1 VTARF
6 ESKRVFITGAA
17 SGMGR
22 ATAAKFGGEGAT
34 VYCVDLNEEGAA
46 KTAQAINDAGGSAH
60 SAAVD
65 VTSGKACRAAI
76 AAAVETMGGLDIL
89 CNVAGL
95 GGIAALED
103 ETDAGWS
110 LAMAVNANGPFFLSQ
125 AAVPHLLENKGS
137 SIVNVSSTAGL
148 QGQAYMSSYVASKHA
163 VIGLTKTLALEFG
176 RRGLRVNAVC
186 PGGTKT
192 AFLKGFRMNDEIDMS
207 LISRTSLLEE
217 MADAED
223 MAHSIC
229 FLASDEARFAN
240 GSILS
245 VDGGSVAG

>member
-6 ESKRVFITGAA
+6 QGKRVFITGAA

-34 VYCVDLNEEGAA
+34 VYCADLNVEGAA

-60 SAAVD
+60 YAALD
-65 VTSGKACRAAI
+65 VTSGDACRAGI

-95 GGIAALED
+95 GGIAPLAD
-103 ETDAGWS
+103 ETDEGWS
-110 LAMAVNANGPFFLSQ
+110 LTMAVNANGPFFLSQ
-125 AAVPHLLENKGS
+125 AALPHLLETKGS
-137 SIVNVSSTAGL
+137 IINVASTAGL

-176 RRGLRVNAVC
+176 RKGLRVNAVC

-192 AFLKGFRMNDEIDMS
+192 AFLKGFKIDDKIDLS
-207 LISRTSLLEE
+207 LLSRTGLLEE
-217 MADAED
+217 MADPED

-229 FLASDEARFAN
+229 FLASNEARFAN
-240 GSILS
+240 GSVLS

>member
-1 VTARF
+1 
-6 ESKRVFITGAA
+6 
-17 SGMGR
+17 MGR
-22 ATAAKFGGEGAT
+22 ATALKFGR
-34 VYCVDLNEEGAA
+34 EGAA
-46 KTAQAINDAGGSAH
+46 VFCADLDSEGAGKTAAKINDAGGRALSEGL
-60 SAAVD
+60 D
-65 VTSGKACRAAI
+65 VTSGDACRAGI
-76 AAAVETMGGLDIL
+76 ASAVSQLGGLDIL

-95 GGIAALED
+95 GGVAPLD
-103 ETDAGWS
+103 QETDEGWC

-125 AAVPHLLENKGS
+125 AAVPHLLPNRGV
-137 SIVNVSSTAGL
+137 IINVASTAGL

-176 RRGLRVNAVC
+176 RQGLRVNAVC

-192 AFLKGFRMNDEIDMS
+192 AFLKGFRLDDSIDMS

-217 MADAED
+217 MAEASD
-223 MAHSIC
+223 MANSIC
-229 FLASDEARFAN
+229 FLASDDALFAN